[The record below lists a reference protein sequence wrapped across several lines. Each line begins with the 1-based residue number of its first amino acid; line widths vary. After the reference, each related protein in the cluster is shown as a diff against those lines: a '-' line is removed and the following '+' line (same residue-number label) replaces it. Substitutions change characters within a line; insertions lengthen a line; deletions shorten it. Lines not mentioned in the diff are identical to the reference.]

1 MCSVSKWKLM
11 RVIKFIKTVKSK
23 TFFCLEN
30 AKKNMSKS
38 ISSLANILIMLT
50 KSSQME
56 VAFLF
61 STARFLLNSVW
72 LKKEEILL
80 DISIGLQSNHGFRD

>member
-1 MCSVSKWKLM
+1 MFGLKMKINESYKIYQNCQV
-11 RVIKFIKTVKSK
+11 
-23 TFFCLEN
+23 EN
-30 AKKNMSKS
+30 IFLSRKCEKNMSKS